1 MLDIFVV
8 DSIMGSGKTSAAI
21 NKMNE
26 DKNSNYIF
34 ITPFLKEVDRI
45 KEKCDTRKFVEPEH
59 KGIGKLENLRH
70 LISKD
75 FNIASTHALF
85 KIYDDD
91 VKELIRNKNY
101 KLILDE
107 VFSVIEMIPLHKD
120 DIKLMLDNFA
130 HIDENHYVI
139 WDDDNYN
146 GTKFKEMKL
155 MAKNKNLMLIDNILL
170 LWNFP
175 VDMFKC
181 FKEVFILSYM
191 FDAQIQKYYYD
202 LNNVKLTYLGV
213 TKKNGHYEFSNKTTM
228 PDYVRGLKSKIHIIN
243 DEKLNRI
250 GDPETALSV
259 SWFERDCSKR
269 GKPLIK
275 ILKKNL
281 INLFNNRF
289 KSTSDENMW
298 TTYKEFQPLLSG
310 KGYTK
315 GFVSVNARAT
325 NDYRHKKYLAYCANI
340 FFNPYLKNYFI
351 DRNVNILEDKYA
363 LSELIQWVWR
373 SAIREEQPINIYI
386 PSARMRNLFINWLDD
401 LTKS

>member
-228 PDYVRGLKSKIHIIN
+228 PDYVRGLKSKIH
-243 DEKLNRI
+243 
-250 GDPETALSV
+250 V
-259 SWFERDCSKR
+259 
-269 GKPLIK
+269 
-275 ILKKNL
+275 
-281 INLFNNRF
+281 
-289 KSTSDENMW
+289 
-298 TTYKEFQPLLSG
+298 YQ
-310 KGYTK
+310 
-315 GFVSVNARAT
+315 
-325 NDYRHKKYLAYCANI
+325 
-340 FFNPYLKNYFI
+340 
-351 DRNVNILEDKYA
+351 
-363 LSELIQWVWR
+363 
-373 SAIREEQPINIYI
+373 
-386 PSARMRNLFINWLDD
+386 
-401 LTKS
+401 